1 MARTSASRCIYLY
14 VRLQSGL
21 PYQVLP
27 RLLRVSLFALLS
39 PLDVE
44 LAFAARILKQ
54 LLPHGYRLVYRL
66 AELLSSLILA
76 KKLFAHKK
84 HSYAE
89 AVALDV
95 LVVPFAGAYLLAI
108 LDGIAAQRHSR
119 TVAVPV
125 VSLVLGEALLYD
137 PYHLRLREELVR
149 SSLNVAFGEF
159 DGPLQRLF
167 FRKFSR
173 HRTP

>member
-1 MARTSASRCIYLY
+1 
-14 VRLQSGL
+14 
-21 PYQVLP
+21 LP

-76 KKLFAHKK
+76 KKLFAHEK

-95 LVVPFAGAYLLAI
+95 LVVPFARADLLAI
-108 LDGIAAQRHSR
+108 LDGIAA
-119 TVAVPV
+119 
-125 VSLVLGEALLYD
+125 
-137 PYHLRLREELVR
+137 
-149 SSLNVAFGEF
+149 
-159 DGPLQRLF
+159 
-167 FRKFSR
+167 
-173 HRTP
+173 